1 MKNKTTFSLL
11 NFGKSNTPQLWQKI
25 GDACLIIAGCGGVVA
40 TLPLSAPT
48 ITMISSYLAVAG
60 VVGKVITKLT
70 GTAEESE
77 AK

>member
-48 ITMISSYLAVAG
+48 ITAISSYLAVAG
-60 VVGKVITKLT
+60 VVGKIITKLT
-70 GTAEESE
+70 GTAEE